1 MAIASRIAQE
11 KVKWDKKD
19 DSDEE
24 VRISFSLCCQNV
36 PICNS
41 VNVCGKYQMDKLQ
54 EQPMSKKKLRKLNRM
69 SVATLKQQVEKPE
82 VVEMHDVTSQDPL
95 LLVHLKVSHI

>member
-1 MAIASRIAQE
+1 
-11 KVKWDKKD
+11 
-19 DSDEE
+19 
-24 VRISFSLCCQNV
+24 
-36 PICNS
+36 
-41 VNVCGKYQMDKLQ
+41 MDKLQ